1 VISLLSSYNNN
12 IYKIYFF
19 SGDIKIIHMSDIHG
33 DFESFDKALEI
44 VKTTDADV
52 LAITGDLSG
61 HLFQGEEKEH
71 FAKINFF
78 LNQNF
83 SINGPIHGLAEALA
97 SGKIDAPTIK
107 DKSQLIGVGREY
119 LKFEELARE
128 RMLSNYNEFKTRF
141 DTLKQ
146 KVVLIPGNWD
156 GKYIDDILSQEN
168 LHEKSPLEI
177 GDVQFFGYGSCTD
190 IPIFIPRDFLIDYNS
205 DSIFQYLSAQES
217 KDDLADVVLTHLPP
231 RYFEG
236 KNKRTTGDPLTLAYM
251 FRNSP
256 ELILCGHTHGLS
268 IIQDNTSSTFVVNP
282 GNLGRYGNDSF
293 GTFLEIDT
301 NKEGF
306 TKPEFKIYQIS
317 P

>member
-1 VISLLSSYNNN
+1 M
-12 IYKIYFF
+12 
-19 SGDIKIIHMSDIHG
+19 KIIHMSDIHG

-61 HLFQGEEKEH
+61 YLFNGEEKD
-71 FAKINFF
+71 FF
-78 LNQNF
+78 IELNKFLHTNVSTTGTF
-83 SINGPIHGLAEALA
+83 HALAEAFA
-97 SGKIDAPTIK
+97 SGKVPPVKGANLVK
-107 DKSQLIGVGREY
+107 LGEEY
-119 LKFEELARE
+119 LKFEELARQ
-128 RMLSNYNEFKTRF
+128 RMLSNYKEFKTRF
-141 DTLKQ
+141 DALKQ

-156 GKYIDDILSQEN
+156 GKCIDDILSQEN
-168 LHEKSPLEI
+168 LHDKSPLEI
-177 GDVQFFGYGSCTD
+177 GNAQFFGYGSCDD
-190 IPIFIPRDFLIDYNS
+190 IPITTPKDLLFGFDT
-205 DSIFQYLSAQES
+205 DSAFQYLSAQES
-217 KDDLADVVLTHLPP
+217 KDDMADVVLTHLPP

-268 IIQDNTSSTFVVNP
+268 VIQDNISSTFVVNS
-282 GNLGRYGNDSF
+282 GNLGRYGNESF

-306 TKPEFKIYQIS
+306 TKPEFKVYQIS
-317 P
+317 Q